1 MNTFNDYLTK
11 AKIDYKNKK
20 NSTNKE
26 YLEFHT
32 DVSTKK
38 KIVKSLFGKI
48 R

>member
-11 AKIDYKNKK
+11 ARIDYKKRK

-26 YLEFHT
+26 YLQFHT

-38 KIVKSLFGKI
+38 KVLKSLFRKI